1 MTSGTR
7 RESASNE
14 DQARRQEWL
23 SILAQASPKAV
34 AEAVRAVTPQPSYK
48 LLRAPE
54 CGMIMLRGRAGGS
67 GRRFNLGEATVTRCS
82 VKVDGGSVGHGYVLG
97 RSPQHAEQTA
107 LLDALLQDPSRHQDL
122 WDAVIAPLA
131 QARAA
136 EKDSNAR
143 KTAATKVDF
152 FTMVR
157 GESE

>member
-67 GRRFNLGEATVTRCS
+67 GRRFNLGETTVTRCS

-97 RSPQHAEQTA
+97 RSSQHAEQTA
-107 LLDALLQDPSRHQDL
+107 LLDALLQDPSRHQGL

>member
-1 MTSGTR
+1 MTWDTGG
-7 RESASNE
+7 ESAANQE
-14 DQARRQEWL
+14 QARRQEWL
-23 SILAQASPKAV
+23 SILAQASPETV
-34 AEAVRAVTPQPSYK
+34 ADAVRAVVSLPSYR

-82 VKVDGGSVGHGYVLG
+82 VQVDGGAVGHGYVLG
-97 RSPQHAEQTA
+97 RSPQHAEHTA
-107 LLDALLQDPSRHQDL
+107 LLDALLQDPSHQQDL
-122 WDAVIAPLA
+122 WEAVIAPLA

-136 EKDSNAR
+136 EKDSKAR

>member
-1 MTSGTR
+1 MTCSTR
-7 RESASNE
+7 GEGAS
-14 DQARRQEWL
+14 DGGQTRRQEWL

-34 AEAVRAVTPQPSYK
+34 ADALRAVTPQPSYK

-122 WDAVIAPLA
+122 WDAVIVPLA

-136 EKDSNAR
+136 EKNSKAR

>member
-1 MTSGTR
+1 MTCSTR
-7 RESASNE
+7 GEGAS
-14 DQARRQEWL
+14 DGGQMRRQEWL

-34 AEAVRAVTPQPSYK
+34 ADALRGVAPQPSYT

-82 VKVDGGSVGHGYVLG
+82 VKLDGGSVGHGYVLG
-97 RSPQHAEQTA
+97 RSRQHAEQAA

-131 QARAA
+131 LARAA
-136 EKDSNAR
+136 EKDSKAR